1 MPSNIYIFFFQIY
14 GVQKSM
20 IGRLPHGSPRQG
32 LIKKRTNKILKGA
45 LHKRL
50 KFNMSLV
57 FE

>member
-1 MPSNIYIFFFQIY
+1 
-14 GVQKSM
+14 M